1 MQSASDTERSFYLSL
16 TQKMT
21 YTYPFPRPAVTV
33 DIIIFRRKDDN
44 VEVLLIQRG
53 NDPYKG
59 MWALPGG
66 FVDEHETLEHAA
78 ARELKEETGLEDI
91 LLTQMHT
98 FGNPGRDPRGHT
110 VSVVYVGYLTEE
122 KVAIAGDDAAEAEWF
137 KTNELPQMAFDHNM
151 VVDMASSIFLI

>member
-1 MQSASDTERSFYLSL
+1 
-16 TQKMT
+16 MT

-33 DIIIFRRKDDN
+33 DIIIFRLRNDKA
-44 VEVLLIQRG
+44 EVLLIERG

-78 ARELKEETGLEDI
+78 ARELKEETGLENI

-110 VSVVYVGYLTEE
+110 VSVVYVGYLTHDATA
-122 KVAIAGDDAAEAEWF
+122 VAGDDAAKAAWF
-137 KTNELPQMAFDHNM
+137 DPDDLPELAFDHGM
-151 VVDMASSIFLI
+151 VIEMAVDIFLV